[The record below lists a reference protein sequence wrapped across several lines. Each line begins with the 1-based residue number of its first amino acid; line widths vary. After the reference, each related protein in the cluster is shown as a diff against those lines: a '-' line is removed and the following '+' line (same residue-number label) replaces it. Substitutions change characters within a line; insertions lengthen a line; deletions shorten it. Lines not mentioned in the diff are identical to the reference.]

1 MKLSKDGMSVIGA
14 KKINLKCDCL
24 AIAGGWTPAVH
35 LFTQSG
41 GKLKFREE
49 DQVFLPNDNINQNK
63 LVLDHVM
70 AILNLDEIIKNLIIN
85 VKNFLEIEKYRL

>member
-1 MKLSKDGMSVIGA
+1 MPLSKDGMSVI
-14 KKINLKCDCL
+14 KKRLSIKSDCL

-49 DQVFLPNDNINQNK
+49 DQVFLPNATQSKQISKRYVYNHK
-63 LVLDHVM
+63 L
-70 AILNLDEIIKNLIIN
+70 
-85 VKNFLEIEKYRL
+85 